1 MAHMTSTRPYLIRA
15 FYDWIVDNQ
24 LTPYIL
30 VDAEIEGVQVPREF
44 VKDGHIVLN
53 ISPMACQGLHIQNDR
68 IIFSARFS
76 GVALQVCVPPKA
88 VQAIY
93 ARENGR
99 GMIFND
105 KDDDHGGGGDDGG
118 FTPKTK
124 DDLESSEKTESKDKE
139 KPKPK
144 LTVVK

>member
-1 MAHMTSTRPYLIRA
+1 MAKMTSTRPYLIRA
-15 FYDWIVDNQ
+15 FYDWIVDNH

-30 VDAEIEGVQVPREF
+30 VDAEMEGVQVPQEF

-68 IIFSARFS
+68 ILFSARFS

-105 KDDDHGGGGDDGG
+105 KDDDHGGDGGDDDT
-118 FTPKTK
+118 TPSTDSDSSASTK
-124 DDLESSEKTESKDKE
+124 D
-139 KPKPK
+139 KPKPN
-144 LTVVK
+144 LT

>member
-1 MAHMTSTRPYLIRA
+1 MTSTRPYLIRA

-24 LTPYIL
+24 KTPYIL
-30 VDAEIEGVQVPREF
+30 VDAEVEGVQVPREF

-76 GVALQVCVPPKA
+76 GVALQVCIPPKA

-105 KDDDHGGGGDDGG
+105 KDDDHGGGGDDGDG
-118 FTPKTK
+118 FKPKS
-124 DDLESSEKTESKDKE
+124 DSDSSSQENKE

-144 LTVVK
+144 LTIVK